1 MSKPR
6 VVKTTMRQEHLS
18 FIDEVESHFEEDY
31 MTTRLSIMKDEMQN
45 VKGSPFHLP

>member
-1 MSKPR
+1 MSKTK

-31 MTTRLSIMKDEMQN
+31 ITTRLSVMKE
-45 VKGSPFHLP
+45 